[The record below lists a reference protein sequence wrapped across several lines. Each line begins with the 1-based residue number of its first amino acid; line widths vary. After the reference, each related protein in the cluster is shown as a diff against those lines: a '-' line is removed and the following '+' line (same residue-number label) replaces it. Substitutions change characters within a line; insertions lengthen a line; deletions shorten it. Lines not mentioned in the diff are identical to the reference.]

1 MNPPGKGGPLQ
12 SRELSVN
19 VRKQQARRERAEHF
33 RPMYNIPRPEAEAD
47 SKTYVP
53 SRMKAALAAEEA
65 LQKDQEGA
73 TGSRERGQVGG
84 AGVLRTPEEE
94 AAYRAK
100 IGDLKARAGDGS
112 GSAGRGG
119 KGVPD
124 DKKKEK
130 KAARKEKAKAKR
142 AKRKAKRAAKKEAK
156 RLAGLPPDED
166 DDSEGSDE
174 EEQEDEDDGD
184 FSGKGDIH
192 ILAASN
198 LPKVDRW
205 GSIDPY
211 LKVIYDEVVVG
222 QSHVKWKSQRPR
234 FDFHQKVDLES
245 GGTDAELVIEVRR
258 VGMCGVVRNQ
268 RKPHETF
275 VYRRRDRSGIRIT
288 WVTTTSSVRWFW
300 TRGRW
305 RVSGELKCGGRCI
318 VSTAVPVTYARVMV
332 YARSSGTTRLNRS
345 PTYST
350 HHIAHQS
357 GA

>member
-1 MNPPGKGGPLQ
+1 
-12 SRELSVN
+12 
-19 VRKQQARRERAEHF
+19 
-33 RPMYNIPRPEAEAD
+33 MYNIPRPEAEAD
-47 SKTYVP
+47 SRTYVP

-65 LQKDQEGA
+65 LQKGQLEGA
-73 TGSRERGQVGG
+73 MGSRERGQVGG
-84 AGVLRTPEEE
+84 AGALRTPEEE
-94 AAYRAK
+94 AAYRAR

-119 KGVPD
+119 KGVLD

-166 DDSEGSDE
+166 DVDSEGSDE

-275 VYRRRDRSGIRIT
+275 VYRHRDRSGIRIT
-288 WVTTTSSVRWFW
+288 LVTTISFRRWFW

-318 VSTAVPVTYARVMV
+318 VSIAVPETCARVMKSYGV
-332 YARSSGTTRLNRS
+332 CSQLYGTPRLNRS